1 MARSLVGIHTY
12 GFMPHWRSCFG
23 SYQFG
28 DVDKSTVEL
37 LFDPTYQ
44 GRRIVVADYATR
56 SFTSGPCHRISQ
68 KSDREWCCRGRF
80 VNGVNFRDAAK

>member
-56 SFTSGPCHRISQ
+56 TSPLDHAIEFLR
-68 KSDREWCCRGRF
+68 KVTE
-80 VNGVNFRDAAK
+80 NGVVAADS